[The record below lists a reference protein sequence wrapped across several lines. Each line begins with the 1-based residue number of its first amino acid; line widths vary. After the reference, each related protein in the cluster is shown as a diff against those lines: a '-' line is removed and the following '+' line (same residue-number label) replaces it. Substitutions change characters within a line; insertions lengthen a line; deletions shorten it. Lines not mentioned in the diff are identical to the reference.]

1 MGMERTVLVNYF
13 HEISLKGKNRPF
25 FLRRARENLER
36 ALQGTGARIVQ
47 EWPMY
52 ALLEVPEGDWPEVR
66 ERLAHTLGVEK
77 FALGVRVPADLDAI
91 QRVLDSALEGRS
103 FTSFRVTVR
112 RTDKRFPLNSLEI
125 ARVLGGYLKERSGAR
140 VDLHHPD
147 WEVRVRILPG
157 SAYVYLEEHAGPG
170 GLPPGVNGRV
180 VALLSGGID
189 SPVAAYRMMRRGC
202 EVVFVHFHSFP
213 LMEGT
218 SREKARDLVRRLTRY
233 QFASRLYL
241 VSLAE
246 IQRHVIVSA
255 PRDYR
260 VVLYRRFMFRIA
272 EEVARREGAL
282 ALVTGE
288 SLGQVSSQTLEN
300 LRTIEEVV
308 SLPVLRPL
316 IGMDKQEIIAQAK
329 ALGTYEI
336 SILPDQDCCRLLV
349 PPHPVTRS
357 RPEVAREAEAGLE
370 AEGLVEMALRE
381 AEVEDYAWPPSP
393 VPSPRA

>member
-1 MGMERTVLVNYF
+1 MEMERTVLVNYF

-36 ALQGTGARIVQ
+36 ALRGTGAHIVR

-52 ALLEVPEGDWPEVR
+52 ALLEVPEPSWPQVR

-91 QRVLDSALEGRS
+91 KGVLDRALQGHS
-103 FTSFRVTVR
+103 FASFRVTAH
-112 RTDKRFPLNSLEI
+112 RTDKRFPLNSMEI
-125 ARVLGGYLKERSGAR
+125 ARVLGGYIKERSGAR
-140 VDLHHPD
+140 VDLQNPE
-147 WEVRVRILPG
+147 WEVEVRILPG
-157 SAYVYLEEHAGPG
+157 SAYVYLEEYPGPG
-170 GLPPGVNGRV
+170 GLPPGVGGRV

-189 SPVAAYRMMRRGC
+189 SPVASYRMMRRGC

-213 LMEGT
+213 LLEGT
-218 SREKARDLVRRLTRY
+218 SREKARDLAQRLTRY

-241 VSLAE
+241 VPLAE
-246 IQRHVIVSA
+246 VQRHIIVSA

-272 EEVARREGAL
+272 ERLAHREGAL

-329 ALGTYEI
+329 ALGTYEV
-336 SILPDQDCCRLLV
+336 SILPDQDCCSLLV

-357 RPEVAREAEAGLE
+357 RPEAAREAEAGLDV
-370 AEGLVEMALRE
+370 EGLVEAALRE
-381 AEVEDYAWPPSP
+381 VEVVEFTWPPAP
-393 VPSPRA
+393 VPAPGG